1 MVIPS
6 VIPYISN
13 YIHISYIW
21 SYMYITISYMSDLL
35 WYFILSSALFV
46 LSLDF
51 SSGKCWVRHQCHGLS
66 WPVMACHGS
75 QVTRHRQDLAPVW
88 WTRPLFW
95 RRKGDSSW
103 RPPCFAM
110 LSLASTWVPSCRMGR
125 GSCLRVSWIPQ
136 VPSWTTLD
144 HPQNSVNWGRIHQ
157 QPSNLWQRDQQ
168 NQQHTVTKPSLRIR
182 SFDVLWQSMTIYDIL
197 RISCDGSV
205 FGFVLEELCKDL
217 NSMDFEGSPKVGRRW
232 TCFSYFQL
240 LSPLDPSTFLF
251 LWMHRNAM
259 PNANAMLQ
267 SRNDLFTYSKW
278 DVEQDCQIISNYI
291 IYIIYTYQFVNI
303 SKCKNCFYSFL
314 GEISEIRAAEIAVTF
329 STRASPWLHS
339 PLERC
344 VKCCSPDRQLGQ
356 AMTSQEPWIA
366 MASHGAMVILWADFS
381 FLEMGLT
388 KLLILDS
395 RCF

>member
-88 WTRPLFW
+88 WTGPLFW

-144 HPQNSVNWGRIHQ
+144 HPQNSVNWGRIHE

-267 SRNDLFTYSKW
+267 SRNDPFTYSKW

-291 IYIIYTYQFVNI
+291 KLYNIYYIYISI
-303 SKCKNCFYSFL
+303 CKHL
-314 GEISEIRAAEIAVTF
+314 
-329 STRASPWLHS
+329 
-339 PLERC
+339 
-344 VKCCSPDRQLGQ
+344 
-356 AMTSQEPWIA
+356 
-366 MASHGAMVILWADFS
+366 
-381 FLEMGLT
+381 
-388 KLLILDS
+388 
-395 RCF
+395 